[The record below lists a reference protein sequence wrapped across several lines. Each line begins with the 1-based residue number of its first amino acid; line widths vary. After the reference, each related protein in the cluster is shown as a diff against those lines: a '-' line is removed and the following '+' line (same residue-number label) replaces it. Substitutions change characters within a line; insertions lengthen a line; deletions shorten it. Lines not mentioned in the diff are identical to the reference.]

1 MKKNKIYNKILLTGM
16 MIILMLCTLSNF
28 ALATDKIEPNATAT
42 GSFTN
47 LIEVIIGIFQVVAV
61 GIGSIMLIVLAIKY
75 MTSAPSDKA
84 KIKQHAVIYI
94 VGACIAFAASG
105 VVQIIKNFTTDVLD

>member
-1 MKKNKIYNKILLTGM
+1 MRKNKIHNKILLTCM

-42 GSFTN
+42 GSFTH
-47 LIEVIIGIFQVVAV
+47 LIEITIGVFQVVAI
-61 GIGSIMLIVLAIKY
+61 GIGYIMLIVLAIKY

-84 KIKQHAVIYI
+84 KIKQHATIYI

-105 VVQIIKNFTTDVLD
+105 VVQIIKNFTTDILD